1 MFFFKTQNKK
11 SQEFSHLGEGQA
23 DISQMESF
31 WGIFRL
37 GEVEMLHK
45 GFRQQQE
52 VGFSNLAST
61 SWEISEEFSDW

>member
-1 MFFFKTQNKK
+1 M
-11 SQEFSHLGEGQA
+11 SYLGEGQA

-31 WGIFRL
+31 WGNVRL

-45 GFRQQQE
+45 GFLQQQE

-61 SWEISEEFSDW
+61 SLEISEEFPDW